1 MKQKYLNKIKE
12 ENGWF
17 FDENFECN
25 VLLSD
30 DLDSLLS
37 FLLIHEYRPLW
48 HIGYFFNF
56 NNMYKKEGIN
66 EDLPTVGIDL
76 SLCSGRCIS
85 NHVTSL
91 GGSIYNKQDINL
103 NSLCGVS
110 LKNYHEKYNLSTF
123 LLVYS
128 LLGLKPRNNQ
138 ECGVALSIDS
148 AYLPYFQPKNYL
160 DSYIQFKYLYDI
172 LEQQDMWRFQ
182 THTDKNKFIDA
193 IEILDLKSK
202 LLVDNNG
209 NLKLNM
215 DVDLDRICRILNI
228 FFKPEIL
235 QGSFLL
241 QQKFKSYR
249 DTTNSNYNKEY
260 IYSFAI
266 TSSRT
271 VKYSKVDSQ

>member
-1 MKQKYLNKIKE
+1 MKQEFLNKIKE

-25 VLLSD
+25 IILSD

-37 FLLIHEYRPLW
+37 FLLISEYRPLW

-56 NNMYKKEGIN
+56 NNLYKKEGTN

-91 GGSIYNKQDINL
+91 GGEYNSEDINL
-103 NSLCGVS
+103 NNICNVS

-123 LLVYS
+123 LLIYS
-128 LLGLKPRNNQ
+128 LLGLSPRNNQ
-138 ECGVALSIDS
+138 EMGVALSVDS
-148 AYLPYFQPKNYL
+148 GYLPFYQPKNYL
-160 DSYIQFKYLYDI
+160 DSYEQFKYLYDI
-172 LEQQDMWRFQ
+172 MEQHDMWRFQ
-182 THTDKNKFIDA
+182 TYTDKNKFIDA